1 MKKSYLWTA
10 VKAALLLPTVAGL
23 SMQAHAQEAAVDN
36 DMEVI
41 QVRGLISSL
50 KRSFSDKKEALIVSD
65 GISAEDL
72 GKFPDTNVA
81 ESLQRITGVAIDR
94 SGGEGQLISV
104 RGFGPQFNLVTVNGR
119 QMASERQG
127 REFSFD
133 TLASE
138 LIAGA
143 DVYKTSNAA
152 NQEGGIGA
160 TVNLKTAKPFDME
173 GFQAFGSVKGTYDSL
188 SEKTTPVFSGLVSD
202 TFMDDK
208 LGVLLSLSVQE
219 RDAQVNQA
227 DTRGYYRVDRI
238 ATTDFDEAAGT
249 GKEAFNVWVPRNLD
263 LTSNV
268 ENRTRTSGTV
278 VVQYAATEELTLSF
292 DGLYS
297 KFEVDSQ
304 VNNYANWFTPANDD
318 DVSNIRDFE
327 VDETTETVVFWDHTA
342 FNDPTGGGSGATDF
356 VQQGLDRNVEIQAFG
371 FNADWNIRENFN
383 ANFDISTS
391 SAEDLSGDQS
401 RVFTVMGYAN
411 GYTYDNT
418 TGGGVPGL
426 NSDGISGPFTDADA
440 SKLRAHYVE
449 RGGDEREDEITE
461 LRADFT
467 YLPDSDTFTQLK
479 FGLYSQDRTKSA
491 KVFQSPSLPNCFYC
505 GYGTDVPDELG
516 QLVTPN
522 DWFDGIPTS
531 FFGYDVDQ
539 YLAYLESSEA
549 ITAQTPVRNVGALAA
564 HTKLT
569 EDSIAAGIDPPPPF
583 VPETVEGNIAA
594 FASLNGYTPVELGT
608 SFSIDEEIIAV
619 YADFVFQGDLGDMPW
634 TVNMG
639 FRYSET
645 KTSASGRQDTLLDVR
660 QNPLD
665 GTILDQFYEVDLDG
679 QRTSTPVTLG
689 NSYTNLLP
697 SLNVKFEIE
706 EDMLLRMGY
715 SETLTRP
722 TLESMRP
729 VMNIG
734 TTRPDLLLAT
744 GGTASLTP
752 FLSTNWDF
760 SYEWYYDDASAV
772 SIGIFSKEVERFITQ
787 VRAPEQFSLASGIF
801 EFQVTRP
808 QNGETAKVDG
818 LEMAWTHT
826 WENGFGFQAN
836 ATIVN
841 SDAAIDIS
849 NSSQT
854 FALEGLGDSQ
864 NIIAFYE
871 KDGFQARIAFN
882 NREAFLQSL
891 TNPDTGEPEFVDTYG
906 QWDVSASY
914 EINENFTVL
923 FEGVNITDEYTEK
936 HGRLA
941 SHFTEQVRSGTRYSV
956 GVRGSF

>member
-1 MKKSYLWTA
+1 MKKNYLWTA
-10 VKAALLLPTVAGL
+10 VKAALIIPTA
-23 SMQAHAQEAAVDN
+23 SMTISAANAQTAPAAD
-36 DMEVI
+36 DSIEVI

-94 SGGEGQLISV
+94 SGGEGQLITV

-119 QMASERQG
+119 QMASERSG

-173 GFQAFGSVKGTYDSL
+173 GFQAFGSVKGTYDGL
-188 SEKTTPVFSGLVSD
+188 SEETPPVISGLVSN

-238 ATTDFDEAAGT
+238 ATNDFDAVAGA

-263 LTSNV
+263 ITSNS
-268 ENRTRTSGTV
+268 EERTRTSGTV
-278 VVQYAATEELTLSF
+278 VVQYAASEELTLSF

-304 VNNYANWFTPANDD
+304 VNNYANWFTPGNF
-318 DVSNIRDFE
+318 RDFE
-327 VDETTETVVFWDHTA
+327 VDAATETVNYWSHNA
-342 FNDPTGGGSGATDF
+342 FDDPNGGGSGATDF

-371 FNADWNIRENFN
+371 FNAEWDISDSFSANI
-383 ANFDISTS
+383 DLSTS

-411 GYTYDNT
+411 GYTYDF
-418 TGGGVPGL
+418 TGGGDLPGL
-426 NSDGISGPFTDADA
+426 SSDGISGPFTQADS

-461 LRADFT
+461 LRADFKYT
-467 YLPDSDTFTQLK
+467 PNSDTFTQLK

-491 KVFQSPSLPNCFYC
+491 KIFQSPSLPNCFYC
-505 GYGTDVPDELG
+505 GYGTDVPDEFG

-539 YLAYLESSEA
+539 YLAYLESPEA
-549 ITAQTPVRNVGALAA
+549 ITAQTPVRNVAALAA
-564 HTKLT
+564 HTTAT
-569 EDSIAAGIDPPPPF
+569 EEAIAAGEEPPPPF
-583 VPETVEGNIAA
+583 APETVDGNIAA
-594 FASLNGYTPVELGT
+594 FGALNGYTPVELGT
-608 SFSIDEEIIAV
+608 SFEIDEEILAV

-645 KTSASGRQDTLLDVR
+645 DTTASGKQATLLDIQ
-660 QNPLD
+660 QNPTD
-665 GTILDQFYEVDLDG
+665 GTILDQFYEEDADG
-679 QRTSTPVTLG
+679 QRVSVPISLT

-706 EDMLLRMGY
+706 ENMLLRFGY

-722 TLESMRP
+722 TMEDMRP
-729 VMNIG
+729 VTNIG
-734 TTRPDLLLAT
+734 STRPDLLLAS
-744 GGTASLTP
+744 GGNPSLTP
-752 FLSTNWDF
+752 FLSTNWDV
-760 SYEWYYDDASAV
+760 SYEWYYGDASAV
-772 SIGIFSKEVERFITQ
+772 SVGIFSKDVEGFITSTP
-787 VRAPEQFSLASGIF
+787 ATETFSLASGSYDF
-801 EFQVTRP
+801 EVNRPRNGAVAQV
-808 QNGETAKVDG
+808 EG

-826 WENGFGFQAN
+826 WESGFGFQAN

-841 SDAAIDIS
+841 STSEDDF
-849 NSSQT
+849 Q
-854 FALEGLGDSQ
+854 LEGLGDSQ
-864 NIIAFYE
+864 NLIGFYE

-882 NREAFLQSL
+882 NRESFLQTL
-891 TNPDTGEPEFVDTYG
+891 RNPDTAEPEYVGTYG
-906 QWDVSASY
+906 QWDISASY
-914 EINENFTVL
+914 DINENFTVL

-936 HGRLA
+936 FGRIA
-941 SHFTEQVRSGTRYSV
+941 SHFTEQVRSGARYSV
-956 GVRGSF
+956 GVRGKF